1 MSTTYNLTFAQIEA
15 AAVNDVSA
23 VSAGLVTKA
32 LVSNLTGLFP
42 TLASSTAPVQ
52 IYDGSAFVGVGGAT
66 IPTGDAT
73 TGYNITSTT
82 GNVFISEAP
91 AGTQVT
97 INDQGYDLIVAGNTS
112 ATINVNH
119 AGNIGISG
127 LIDTLVGGSGRDA
140 LAVHSGNN
148 LLLAGDGLDTLW
160 AGSGR
165 DTLYGGG
172 HSQLNTGTG
181 VSDIYGVQG
190 NFALASDTINA
201 SGSGNAIQVFQGDNY
216 VYGTGSGSDTIYT
229 GAGKDDVDL
238 TGTTS
243 AGQAFVYGAGG
254 IGSTVPSGSS
264 STTVYSG
271 AGSDNVQ
278 FFGGNNVAF
287 GGTGS
292 DSVYLGV
299 GSDLFIGKTGVDKV
313 FLDSLASGGG
323 AATIIGGTNTTV
335 LTSLGDTIDTFASSH
350 TISGG
355 YTQVTLGTGQLLDVK
370 GVTVV
375 FAGGVVKTF

>member
-1 MSTTYNLTFAQIEA
+1 LTFAQIEA
-15 AAVNDVSA
+15 TATSSA
-23 VSAGLVTKA
+23 SSSAAGLVAKA
-32 LVSNLTGLFP
+32 LSTNLAGLFP

-52 IYDGSAFVGVGGAT
+52 IYDGTAFVGVGGAT

-73 TGYNITSTT
+73 TGFNIASTT
-82 GNVFISEAP
+82 GNIFLSEAP
-91 AGTQVT
+91 SGTQVT
-97 INDQGYDLIVAGNTS
+97 INDQGYDLIVSGNTS
-112 ATINVNH
+112 ALINVNH
-119 AGNIGISG
+119 SGNIGSAG
-127 LIDTLVGGSGRDA
+127 NIDTLVGGAGRDG

-148 LLLAGDGLDTLW
+148 LLLAGNGLDTLW
-160 AGSGR
+160 AGTGN

-172 HSQLNTGTG
+172 HSQLNTGSG
-181 VSDIYGVQG
+181 ISAIYGVQG
-190 NFALASDTINA
+190 NFANASDTINA
-201 SGSGNAIQVFQGDNY
+201 SGSGNAIQVFQGNNY
-216 VYGTGSGSDTIYT
+216 VYATGSGSDTIYT
-229 GAGKDDVDL
+229 GAGNDDVDL
-238 TGTTS
+238 SGDQS
-243 AGQAFVYGAGG
+243 GARAFVYGAGG
-254 IGSTVPSGSS
+254 TGSTVPAGSS
-264 STTVYSG
+264 STTVYAG

-335 LTSLGDTIDTFASSH
+335 LASVGDTIDTFASSH